1 MHRDLKPQ
9 NLLIDKSGNI
19 KLADFGFSKK
29 KADIGGTILGTEQF
43 MSP

>member
-1 MHRDLKPQ
+1 MF
-9 NLLIDKSGNI
+9 

-29 KADIGGTILGTEQF
+29 KQDIGGTILGTDQF